1 MELASKD
8 LESYVIL
15 ASSLTLNSPSKITL
29 APLYVL
35 RLGPWDSLYVMGE
48 NHRRELNDVETL
60 KLLYVTYVRSQLEY
74 PSLVWSPMY
83 NVYIS
88 ELEGVQRRFLKSAL
102 YLTEGTYPQR
112 GCPKEILLN
121 KVGLT
126 SLITRR
132 TEHSVLFLFKVL
144 HVVQEC
150 ISLLQQIS
158 LKVPR
163 RNARSSN
170 TFYLSTSRTNVLIN
184 SPLNFMLRSYTSIE
198 NENDIFGCTLGHI
211 KTYFQSLQV

>member
-1 MELASKD
+1 
-8 LESYVIL
+8 
-15 ASSLTLNSPSKITL
+15 
-29 APLYVL
+29 
-35 RLGPWDSLYVMGE
+35 
-48 NHRRELNDVETL
+48 
-60 KLLYVTYVRSQLEY
+60 
-74 PSLVWSPMY
+74 MY

-112 GCPKEILLN
+112 SCPKEILLN

-170 TFYLSTSRTNVLIN
+170 TYYLSTSQTNVLIN

-198 NENDIFGCTLGHI
+198 NEIDICIWLHFRSHKSIGTSKVCKFRFLFNLNF
-211 KTYFQSLQV
+211 YSLLSFLVL